1 MVQGRRT
8 NLLKVASSVRI
19 GFLAIM
25 ALGAAFA
32 APLYSA
38 GRTSQ
43 DKETP
48 KGGSPVPPSASSNK
62 TVDQVKGKSDQDARA
77 TRTDSDSTPDSY
89 RIGVE
94 DELQIS
100 VWHEPELSMPVQV
113 RPDGM
118 ITLPLVNDLSVVG
131 LTTHELQATLSEKL
145 KPFVNEPQVT
155 VIVRNIRSRKV
166 YLMGQVGKP
175 GPYPLNGRKT
185 VLQLITEAGGPSQF
199 ARTGSIYIIRTV
211 NGQQTRLPFNYK
223 KALSGKPDA
232 GDISLL
238 PGDMVVI
245 P

>member
-1 MVQGRRT
+1 
-8 NLLKVASSVRI
+8 VRI
-19 GFLAIM
+19 GFLAM
-25 ALGAAFA
+25 LALGAAGPLLLSA
-32 APLYSA
+32 AE
-38 GRTSQ
+38 RQMQ
-43 DKETP
+43 DKEAP
-48 KGGSPVPPSASSNK
+48 KAGSPALPSSSSSK
-62 TVDQVKGKSDQDARA
+62 TGDQVKGKSEPDAPAMRLDP
-77 TRTDSDSTPDSY
+77 DSSADSY

-118 ITLPLVNDLSVVG
+118 ITLPLINDLPVVG
-131 LTTHELQATLSEKL
+131 LTTHELQTTLSEKL

-175 GPYPLNGRKT
+175 GPYLLNGRKT

-199 ARTGSIYIIRTV
+199 ARTGSIYVIRTV
-211 NGQQTRLPFNYK
+211 NGQQTRLQFNYK

-232 GDISLL
+232 GNIELL